1 MVCSTSARLGGRG
14 RRCEGVPVLTC
25 SPLKLWSI
33 DYYNRTAREAG
44 QAAKDA
50 ATANG
55 GLGEYYSEHDTR
67 APVWMVAGDAP
78 AAAELVGLTE
88 EQRAGG
94 LADLDVVQR
103 WLDDGIAPN
112 GASGRRFA
120 AGDNHGIDM
129 TFCAP
134 KSLSLLRAYGDDVV
148 QKAVLDAHQTGVREA
163 LEYVHQHAGYTRV
176 HNKITGKKD
185 LQRLPGLVAAAYQH
199 ETSRAGDPHLHTHVI
214 VPNKQARADG
224 KLAAVDTDSVWH
236 ESKAGGVIYQ
246 ATMRRV
252 LTQSIGAEWGPIDA
266 HTGMAELVG
275 IDPAVIKAHSQRST
289 QLREW
294 AEDNLELVDGQ
305 PTPAQLAAAQKATRP
320 RKPEGLSWAE
330 LQQQWRADPRGFH
343 IDTEAVRRARN
354 QRRVAPGA
362 FDRRRI
368 VEIAAGIDKPA
379 FTRADLVEIIGA
391 QLPVEVDGDDRS
403 PREQIEAAVDE
414 IAIRVNESRAAHH
427 REGHERYT
435 IDLVLAE
442 ERQLLN
448 MVDGRDDR
456 AVVRVTEADTAGL
469 SADQQRAVTALAESP
484 WLVQPLAAPA
494 GAGKT
499 HSLKAL
505 RAAAHRVGRTVV
517 VLAPQGRAV
526 DVAINECAGDEG
538 YTVDKALLELRNGRL
553 PLDHR
558 TIVVVDEAGLIG
570 NNQLRDLLEY
580 TTSSGTKTLLVG
592 DAHQLSPVRKR
603 GGMFE
608 QLCTDLPWSQR
619 LSEVWR
625 MRDPEERTAS
635 LALRNGGPKPLRR
648 AIEWYRTNDRLRCG
662 DQVTMA
668 HDALEAYRADV
679 SAGKDALLIPD
690 SWELCDALNKQIH
703 ADRVAPD
710 APTVTG
716 ARDHQIGVGDLIV
729 TRDNTTGVDVW
740 AARDEHGHLNTTTV
754 APQVRNG
761 QRWIVEAV
769 DTRQESFRI
778 MARRVTDN
786 AIAVLGGDYLREH
799 VHHGYAVT
807 LQSAQGVTADTCYPI
822 VRSTTDRNTLYM
834 GMTRGRELNCV
845 HIYERLAGEGDHEH
859 AEPTPG
865 VHQARRGDSH
875 EAATLFRAIVGRD
888 DRPQTVHQVAA
899 TTDRDQLPDRL
910 ARFAAKRDHDLARR
924 RGAYRAWTD
933 QRATNRAEQD
943 RWIRDHLARGRER
956 SRTRDDD
963 HGLEL

>member
-1 MVCSTSARLGGRG
+1 M
-14 RRCEGVPVLTC
+14 LTC

-44 QAAKDA
+44 QAGKDA
-50 ATANG
+50 AAANG

-67 APVWMVAGDAP
+67 APVWMVAGDAHK
-78 AAAELVGLTE
+78 AADLVGLTD

-94 LADLDVVQR
+94 LADLDTVQR

-112 GASGRRFA
+112 GVGGRRFA
-120 AGDNHGIDM
+120 EDDNHGIDM

-134 KSLSLLRAYGDDVV
+134 KSLSLVRAYGDDVV
-148 QKAVLDAHQTGVREA
+148 EKAVLDAHSTGVREA

-176 HNKITGKKD
+176 HNHVTGRKD

-214 VPNKQARADG
+214 VPNKQPRADG
-224 KLAAVDTDSVWH
+224 KLAAVDTVSLWH
-236 ESKAGGVIYQ
+236 EARAGGVIYQ
-246 ATMRRV
+246 ATMRRQ
-252 LTQSIGAEWGPIDA
+252 LTQSIGAEWGPVDP

-275 IDPAVIKAHSQRST
+275 IDPEVIKAHSQRST

-294 AEDNLELVDGQ
+294 ADDNLTLIDGE
-305 PTPAQLAAAQKATRP
+305 PTQSQLAVAQKATRP
-320 RKPEGLSWAE
+320 RKPESLSWGE
-330 LQQQWRADPRGFH
+330 LQQQWRADPRGFRVD
-343 IDTEAVRRARN
+343 IDAQRRARN
-354 QRRVAPGA
+354 QRRAA
-362 FDRRRI
+362 RSTFDRRRI
-368 VEIAAGIDKPA
+368 AEIAAGIDKAA

-391 QLPVEVDGDDRS
+391 QLPVEVHGDDRS
-403 PREQIEAAVDE
+403 PREQIEAAVNE
-414 IAIRVNESRAAHH
+414 IAIRVNEPRAAHH
-427 REGHERYT
+427 REGYERYT

-448 MVDGRDDR
+448 MVDAHHER
-456 AVVRVTEADTAGL
+456 AIVRVTEADTDGL
-469 SADQQRAVTALAESP
+469 SADQKQAVTAMAESP
-484 WLVQPLAAPA
+484 WLLQPLAAPA

-505 RAAAHRVGRTVV
+505 RQAAHRAGRRVV

-538 YTVDKALLELRNGRL
+538 YTVDMALLEFRNKRL
-553 PLDHR
+553 TLDYR
-558 TIVVVDEAGLIG
+558 TVVVVDEAGLVG

-580 TTSSGTKTLLVG
+580 TTGSGAKTLLVG
-592 DAHQLSPVRKR
+592 DAHQLAPVRKR

-608 QLCTDLPWSQR
+608 QLCVDLPWSQR

-625 MRDPEERTAS
+625 MRDPAERRAS

-679 SAGKDALLIPD
+679 AAGKDALLIPD

-703 ADRVAPD
+703 ADRIGPEE
-710 APTVTG
+710 PTVTA
-716 ARDHQIGVGDLIV
+716 ARDHHIGVGDLIV
-729 TRDNTTGVDVW
+729 TRENTTRIDVW
-740 AARDEHGHLNTTTV
+740 AARDERGRLDTTEA

-761 QRWIVEAV
+761 QRWVVEAV
-769 DTRQESFRI
+769 DTREESPRI
-778 MARRVTDN
+778 MARRTTDN
-786 AIAVLGGDYLREH
+786 AIAVLGGDYLPAH

-822 VRSTTDRNTLYM
+822 VRNTTDRNTLYM
-834 GMTRGRELNCV
+834 GMTRGRELNRV
-845 HIYERLAGEGDHEH
+845 YIYERLAGEGDHEQ
-859 AEPTPG
+859 ADPTPG
-865 VHQARRGDSH
+865 VHQARRGGSH
-875 EAATLFRAIVGRD
+875 EAATLFRAITSRD
-888 DRPQTVHQVAA
+888 SQPRTVHQVAA
-899 TTDRDQLPDRL
+899 QTDRAQLPDRV

-933 QRATNRAEQD
+933 QRATDQAAQH
-943 RWIRDHLARGRER
+943 RWLSDYLQR
-956 SRTRDDD
+956 SRTEDRTR
-963 HGLEL
+963 GLDTGYDLGL